1 MYRALLEDY
10 ITMDKKNKRM
20 EAVNIKVDSNMDADD
35 YGQRIAECIQQLN
48 PDLNVVN
55 LVKVDFGES
64 RIPVDELAHF
74 LENLRDMFI
83 SVDARNCVFVPIGG
97 CCGVK
102 DITIDYVIVTDDA
115 NNGTK
120 KTAD

>member
-1 MYRALLEDY
+1 
-10 ITMDKKNKRM
+10 MDKKNKRM

-74 LENLRDMFI
+74 LGNLRNMFEL
-83 SVDARNCVFVPIGG
+83 VNARNCVFVPIGER
-97 CCGVK
+97 CGIK
-102 DITIDYVIVTDDA
+102 DITIDYVKVVTDDA
-115 NNGTK
+115 NN
-120 KTAD
+120 